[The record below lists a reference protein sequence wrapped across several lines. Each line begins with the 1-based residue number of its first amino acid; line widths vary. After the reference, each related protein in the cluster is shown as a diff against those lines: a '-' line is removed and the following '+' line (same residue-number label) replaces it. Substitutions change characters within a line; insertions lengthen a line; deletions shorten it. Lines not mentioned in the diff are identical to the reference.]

1 MDFRSFNN
9 FSPFSTRECP
19 INYFQFYI
27 LMCHQNMKSWFFSP
41 EKETNGKAKVMGGM
55 KVMDDDVDIVI
66 KVI

>member
-1 MDFRSFNN
+1 
-9 FSPFSTRECP
+9 
-19 INYFQFYI
+19 
-27 LMCHQNMKSWFFSP
+27 MCHQNMKSWFFSP